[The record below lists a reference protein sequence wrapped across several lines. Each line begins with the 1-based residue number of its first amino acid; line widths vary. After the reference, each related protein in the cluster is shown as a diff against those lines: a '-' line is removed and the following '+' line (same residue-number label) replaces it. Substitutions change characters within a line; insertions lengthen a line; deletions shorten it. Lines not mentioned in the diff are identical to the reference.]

1 MTQGQH
7 RATARVLD
15 ILESLSGSEEGLT
28 LTELSQ
34 ALDAPKSSLFPIVHT
49 LEERRYLRQDDG
61 TGRYTMGPRA
71 LVLGAAFSADRGLA
85 PITQVMKEVASK
97 CQETCQMGI
106 LDQDRVLY
114 VAREDSPQPIRLI
127 SWVWTRL
134 PANATAVGK
143 ALLSGL
149 TNEEVRALYAGGLPR
164 LTEQTITDVETLLAQ
179 LEAVRRGELAMA
191 REESTDQLACWA
203 APLRRKGTVFAA
215 LSISVPL
222 FRCREEKIELVR
234 RSPTAAS
241 LRIPVPSLKALR
253 HRKPT
258 TKITSHLVMTGS
270 SLDSITTKA
279 LLAPRRTSVRSCFGS
294 LTTARPVK
302 WTLLSQNPSAASAG
316 TQRTA

>member
-1 MTQGQH
+1 
-7 RATARVLD
+7 
-15 ILESLSGSEEGLT
+15 
-28 LTELSQ
+28 
-34 ALDAPKSSLFPIVHT
+34 
-49 LEERRYLRQDDG
+49 
-61 TGRYTMGPRA
+61 MGPRA

-127 SWVWTRL
+127 SWVGTRL

-179 LEAVRRGELAMA
+179 LEAVRRGELAME
-191 REESTDQLACWA
+191 REESTDQLGLAGPRRW
-203 APLRRKGTVFAA
+203 RRKGTVFAA

-222 FRCREEKIELVR
+222 FRCREEKIELGPPQ
-234 RSPTAAS
+234 SP
-241 LRIPVPSLKALR
+241 
-253 HRKPT
+253 
-258 TKITSHLVMTGS
+258 
-270 SLDSITTKA
+270 
-279 LLAPRRTSVRSCFGS
+279 
-294 LTTARPVK
+294 
-302 WTLLSQNPSAASAG
+302 
-316 TQRTA
+316 

>member
-114 VAREDSPQPIRLI
+114 QHLRTAVPLPGREDRAGPPQSPDCPGGDRKAG
-127 SWVWTRL
+127 R
-134 PANATAVGK
+134 NAK
-143 ALLSGL
+143 L
-149 TNEEVRALYAGGLPR
+149 
-164 LTEQTITDVETLLAQ
+164 
-179 LEAVRRGELAMA
+179 
-191 REESTDQLACWA
+191 W
-203 APLRRKGTVFAA
+203 
-215 LSISVPL
+215 
-222 FRCREEKIELVR
+222 LV
-234 RSPTAAS
+234 
-241 LRIPVPSLKALR
+241 
-253 HRKPT
+253 
-258 TKITSHLVMTGS
+258 
-270 SLDSITTKA
+270 
-279 LLAPRRTSVRSCFGS
+279 
-294 LTTARPVK
+294 
-302 WTLLSQNPSAASAG
+302 
-316 TQRTA
+316 

>member
-1 MTQGQH
+1 MILTSGTLAVGEDFRRFKEATGLLTDSRVRESVSPSPFTYSRNCLMYVSRLPAHQGAGQYYDSL
-7 RATARVLD
+7 TAEIAAL
-15 ILESLSGSEEGLT
+15 
-28 LTELSQ
+28 
-34 ALDAPKSSLFPIVHT
+34 LDAAHGHALVLFPIVHT

-127 SWVWTRL
+127 SWVGTRL

-179 LEAVRRGELAMA
+179 LEAVRRGELAME

-234 RSPTAAS
+234 RSLLTAQAE
-241 LRIPVPSLKALR
+241 IEK
-253 HRKPT
+253 
-258 TKITSHLVMTGS
+258 
-270 SLDSITTKA
+270 
-279 LLAPRRTSVRSCFGS
+279 LAETRNFG
-294 LTTARPVK
+294 
-302 WTLLSQNPSAASAG
+302 LSEN
-316 TQRTA
+316 

>member
-49 LEERRYLRQDDG
+49 LEERRYLPAGRWG
-61 TGRYTMGPRA
+61 PGRYTMGPRA

-127 SWVWTRL
+127 SWVGTRL

-149 TNEEVRALYAGGLPR
+149 TNEEVRALYAG
-164 LTEQTITDVETLLAQ
+164 
-179 LEAVRRGELAMA
+179 
-191 REESTDQLACWA
+191 AC
-203 APLRRKGTVFAA
+203 PG
-215 LSISVPL
+215 
-222 FRCREEKIELVR
+222 
-234 RSPTAAS
+234 
-241 LRIPVPSLKALR
+241 
-253 HRKPT
+253 
-258 TKITSHLVMTGS
+258 
-270 SLDSITTKA
+270 
-279 LLAPRRTSVRSCFGS
+279 
-294 LTTARPVK
+294 
-302 WTLLSQNPSAASAG
+302 
-316 TQRTA
+316 

>member
-114 VAREDSPQPIRLI
+114 VAREDAPQPIRLI
-127 SWVWTRL
+127 SWVGTRL

-179 LEAVRRGELAMA
+179 LEAVRRGELAME

-234 RSPTAAS
+234 RSLLTAQAE
-241 LRIPVPSLKALR
+241 IEK
-253 HRKPT
+253 
-258 TKITSHLVMTGS
+258 
-270 SLDSITTKA
+270 
-279 LLAPRRTSVRSCFGS
+279 LAETRNFG
-294 LTTARPVK
+294 
-302 WTLLSQNPSAASAG
+302 LSEN
-316 TQRTA
+316 

>member
-1 MTQGQH
+1 MSREDLVKSRRLENRAAAHARLSNEAASDMIGLEKSIGGGERRRGRHDMTQGQH

-127 SWVWTRL
+127 SWVGTRL

-179 LEAVRRGELAMA
+179 LEAVRLSASPYRC
-191 REESTDQLACWA
+191 SA
-203 APLRRKGTVFAA
+203 AGK
-215 LSISVPL
+215 
-222 FRCREEKIELVR
+222 R
-234 RSPTAAS
+234 RSS
-241 LRIPVPSLKALR
+241 
-253 HRKPT
+253 
-258 TKITSHLVMTGS
+258 
-270 SLDSITTKA
+270 
-279 LLAPRRTSVRSCFGS
+279 
-294 LTTARPVK
+294 
-302 WTLLSQNPSAASAG
+302 WSAAVS
-316 TQRTA
+316 

>member
-127 SWVWTRL
+127 SWVGTRL
-134 PANATAVGK
+134 PANATAVGVP
-143 ALLSGL
+143 A
-149 TNEEVRALYAGGLPR
+149 EIVRVGNIKCCPADDLDQQDLPDIVAQR
-164 LTEQTITDVETLLAQ
+164 LTDLDRRLGALENAAQ
-179 LEAVRRGELAMA
+179 GD
-191 REESTDQLACWA
+191 T
-203 APLRRKGTVFAA
+203 P
-215 LSISVPL
+215 
-222 FRCREEKIELVR
+222 
-234 RSPTAAS
+234 PTAAQ
-241 LRIPVPSLKALR
+241 IA
-253 HRKPT
+253 
-258 TKITSHLVMTGS
+258 
-270 SLDSITTKA
+270 
-279 LLAPRRTSVRSCFGS
+279 
-294 LTTARPVK
+294 ARQK
-302 WTLLSQNPSAASAG
+302 S
-316 TQRTA
+316 

>member
-49 LEERRYLRQDDG
+49 LDERRYLRQDDG

-127 SWVWTRL
+127 SWVGTRL

-164 LTEQTITDVETLLAQ
+164 LTEQTITDVETLLARGTGYGAGGIHGPAG
-179 LEAVRRGELAMA
+179 LLGRAAAAEGNGVRG
-191 REESTDQLACWA
+191 SQ
-203 APLRRKGTVFAA
+203 
-215 LSISVPL
+215 
-222 FRCREEKIELVR
+222 
-234 RSPTAAS
+234 
-241 LRIPVPSLKALR
+241 
-253 HRKPT
+253 
-258 TKITSHLVMTGS
+258 HL
-270 SLDSITTKA
+270 
-279 LLAPRRTSVRSCFGS
+279 
-294 LTTARPVK
+294 
-302 WTLLSQNPSAASAG
+302 
-316 TQRTA
+316 RTALPLPGREDRAGPPQSPDCPGGDRKAGRNAKLWLV

>member
-106 LDQDRVLY
+106 
-114 VAREDSPQPIRLI
+114 
-127 SWVWTRL
+127 
-134 PANATAVGK
+134 G
-143 ALLSGL
+143 
-149 TNEEVRALYAGGLPR
+149 AGGFSPAHPADFLGGDPPAGQR
-164 LTEQTITDVETLLAQ
+164 HC
-179 LEAVRRGELAMA
+179 RR
-191 REESTDQLACWA
+191 
-203 APLRRKGTVFAA
+203 
-215 LSISVPL
+215 
-222 FRCREEKIELVR
+222 
-234 RSPTAAS
+234 
-241 LRIPVPSLKALR
+241 
-253 HRKPT
+253 
-258 TKITSHLVMTGS
+258 
-270 SLDSITTKA
+270 
-279 LLAPRRTSVRSCFGS
+279 
-294 LTTARPVK
+294 
-302 WTLLSQNPSAASAG
+302 
-316 TQRTA
+316 

>member
-127 SWVWTRL
+127 SWGGTRL
-134 PANATAVGK
+134 PA
-143 ALLSGL
+143 
-149 TNEEVRALYAGGLPR
+149 NEEVRALYAGGLPR

-179 LEAVRRGELAMA
+179 LEAVRRGELAME

-234 RSPTAAS
+234 RSLLTAQAE
-241 LRIPVPSLKALR
+241 IEK
-253 HRKPT
+253 
-258 TKITSHLVMTGS
+258 
-270 SLDSITTKA
+270 
-279 LLAPRRTSVRSCFGS
+279 LAETRNFG
-294 LTTARPVK
+294 
-302 WTLLSQNPSAASAG
+302 LSEN
-316 TQRTA
+316 

>member
-127 SWVWTRL
+127 SWVGTRL

-164 LTEQTITDVETLLAQ
+164 LTEQTITDVETLLP
-179 LEAVRRGELAMA
+179 
-191 REESTDQLACWA
+191 SW
-203 APLRRKGTVFAA
+203 
-215 LSISVPL
+215 
-222 FRCREEKIELVR
+222 R
-234 RSPTAAS
+234 RSGAGNWLWSGRNP
-241 LRIPVPSLKALR
+241 R
-253 HRKPT
+253 
-258 TKITSHLVMTGS
+258 TSWPAG
-270 SLDSITTKA
+270 
-279 LLAPRRTSVRSCFGS
+279 PRRCGGRERCSRLSASPYRS
-294 LTTARPVK
+294 
-302 WTLLSQNPSAASAG
+302 SAAGKRRSSWSA
-316 TQRTA
+316 AVS